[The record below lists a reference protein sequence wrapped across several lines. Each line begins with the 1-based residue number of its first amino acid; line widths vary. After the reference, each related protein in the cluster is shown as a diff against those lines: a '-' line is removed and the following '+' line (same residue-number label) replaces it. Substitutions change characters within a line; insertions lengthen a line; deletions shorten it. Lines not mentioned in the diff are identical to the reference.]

1 MGSPFTTSCKQLW
14 AFLSRPSTRFSLGG
28 LFITGA
34 VVGILFWGGFN
45 WTLELTN
52 TEAFCISCHEMEST
66 VYQEYKEKIH
76 YSNRSG
82 VKAICSD
89 CHVPKD
95 WTHKMIRKVK
105 ASNELF
111 HKIIGTVNTKEKF
124 EAHRL
129 ELAKRVWATM
139 KATDSRECRNCHS
152 MAAMDLAKQK
162 PRARAQHESSIK
174 DKETCIDCHKG
185 IAHKKLQEE
194 ENKTEPAEQDFTL

>member
-1 MGSPFTTSCKQLW
+1 MLITRCKQLW
-14 AFLSRPSTRFSLGG
+14 ALLSRPSARYSLGG

-34 VVGILFWGGFN
+34 IFGVLFWGGFN
-45 WTLELTN
+45 WAMELSN

-66 VYQEYKEKIH
+66 VYQEYKQKVH
-76 YSNRSG
+76 YSNRTG

-95 WTHKMIRKVK
+95 WVHKVIRKVR

-129 ELAKRVWATM
+129 ELAKEVWAEM

-152 MAAMDLAKQK
+152 MTAMDLEKQK

-185 IAHKKLQEE
+185 ISHKAVHE
-194 ENKTEPAEQDFTL
+194 EQDKTAPSDENFTL